1 MIDQNTLRRQG
12 TRAHGLRPAA
22 GSPGYTLFAPL
33 TGTSQAYLVGLD
45 GTVAH
50 QQDLPYRPGRHAP
63 LLPNGN
69 LAYYGALPDVLFP
82 MWLNTTAA
90 PRHLGGRWRVVHTP
104 VHQ

>member
-50 QQDLPYRPGRHAP
+50 Q
-63 LLPNGN
+63 
-69 LAYYGALPDVLFP
+69 
-82 MWLNTTAA
+82 
-90 PRHLGGRWRVVHTP
+90 
-104 VHQ
+104 